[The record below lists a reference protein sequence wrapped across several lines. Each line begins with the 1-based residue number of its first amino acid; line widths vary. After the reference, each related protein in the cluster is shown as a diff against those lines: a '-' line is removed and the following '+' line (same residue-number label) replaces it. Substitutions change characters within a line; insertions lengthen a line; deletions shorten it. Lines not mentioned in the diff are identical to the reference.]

1 MPLHAYDPVGVARP
15 FDSFNHSIRS
25 VGHDAKISARLEH
38 RLVMRAIHPR
48 AISAGHLRETGTGVQ
63 IHVVMWFGTFV
74 TGPFMLDFRV
84 NFAGNILDQ
93 RTTEEDVQTLHAVAD
108 CEDWLVFGDGVIEKR
123 EIGALAG
130 SVGFG
135 GFQMTRGV
143 EERRLDV
150 RRAAGQDDC
159 IQRECEILQF
169 FRSEAQRDLY
179 GLGTGRLHR
188 CEIFFVGIAL
198 VAKFFFFSAI
208 WDANTNLLGWCGAHE
223 MPSYH

>member
-63 IHVVMWFGTFV
+63 IYVVMWFGTFV

-130 SVGFG
+130 SDGSTSAGLPVRTTASSVSARFCNSS
-135 GFQMTRGV
+135 GV
-143 EERRLDV
+143 RPSEISTGSAPVDCTARR
-150 RRAAGQDDC
+150 
-159 IQRECEILQF
+159 
-169 FRSEAQRDLY
+169 Y
-179 GLGTGRLHR
+179 
-188 CEIFFVGIAL
+188 
-198 VAKFFFFSAI
+198 FS
-208 WDANTNLLGWCGAHE
+208 
-223 MPSYH
+223 